1 MQPTAVVIYANRN
14 TKAEEVDVM
23 ADHERKIITA
33 LFEIEGLAEE
43 LDLTLEKMDNADGKV
58 KHFIEQEKA
67 ISKIKKIAKEYD
79 KIDKYEEKDA
89 KKCASRLKGDVH
101 EQEKALEHIAN
112 EADKL
117 DEALEKVTDDDGKV
131 KSFVIQRKAAHQI
144 KKILHNIGLI
154 EKFADDE
161 MDTLV

>member
-1 MQPTAVVIYANRN
+1 
-14 TKAEEVDVM
+14 M
-23 ADHERKIITA
+23 ADHEKKIITA

-43 LDLTLEKMDNADGKV
+43 LDLTLEKMDDAGDGKV

-67 ISKIKKIAKEYD
+67 IHKIKKIAKEYD

-89 KKCASRLKGDVH
+89 KKCASRLKGDVR

-117 DEALEKVTDDDGKV
+117 DEALDKVTDDDGKI

-161 MDTLV
+161 VDMLL

>member
-67 ISKIKKIAKEYD
+67 IHEIKKIAHEFD

-89 KKCASRLKGDVH
+89 EKWAHRIAVDIDK
-101 EQEKALEHIAN
+101 QEKALENIAK

-117 DEALEKVTDDDGKV
+117 DEVLSKMGDDDGKI
-131 KSFVIQRKAAHQI
+131 KSFIEQKKATHHI
-144 KKILHNIGLI
+144 KKILHSCGLY
-154 EKFADDE
+154 EKYVEDE
-161 MDTLV
+161 LENL

>member
-1 MQPTAVVIYANRN
+1 
-14 TKAEEVDVM
+14 M
-23 ADHERKIITA
+23 ADHEKKIIKA

-43 LDLTLEKMDNADGKV
+43 LDLTLEKMDDADGKV

-67 ISKIKKIAKEYD
+67 IHKIKKIAKAYD

-89 KKCASRLKGDVH
+89 KKCEQRLKADVH
-101 EQEKALEHIAN
+101 EQEKALAHIAK

-117 DEALEKVTDDDGKV
+117 DEELEKVTDDDGKV
-131 KSFVIQRKAAHQI
+131 KSFVIQKKATHQI
-144 KKILHNIGLI
+144 KKILHNIGLV

-161 MDTLV
+161 MDTLL

>member
-1 MQPTAVVIYANRN
+1 
-14 TKAEEVDVM
+14 M